1 MRELL
6 KYEMR
11 KTRVMKLIALG
22 ITAVAELIF
31 LIALLARSKEGNT
44 DEILGICAVLLVF
57 ITFGSLML
65 IGIQSIVTLHRDMN
79 TKQGYMLY
87 MTPRSSWQILGAK
100 MLENGLSLALTG
112 GFFFLLG
119 LLDVTL
125 LLSRLGQLAE
135 IWQLLTDLLHS
146 INADIHLNTSDLL
159 CLTAELLASWLA
171 TVSIAFLADIVSSAL
186 LNGKRFNGIITF
198 LFFIVLTVL
207 LNVVQRKLIP
217 AGTGLQSML
226 LLEALIALC
235 YSAVMYVAAV
245 RVMDAHLS
253 V

>member
-31 LIALLARSKEGNT
+31 LIALLARNQEGNT

-57 ITFGSLML
+57 ITFGSLLL

-87 MTPRSSWQILGAK
+87 MTPRSSWQIVGAK

-125 LLSRLGQLAE
+125 LLSRMGQLAE
-135 IWQLLTDLLHS
+135 IWRHLTDLLHS
-146 INADIHLNTSDLL
+146 INADLHLDSRDLL

-171 TVSIAFLADIVSSAL
+171 TVSIAFLADIISSAL
-186 LNGKRFNGIITF
+186 LNGKKFNGIITF

-207 LNVVQRKLIP
+207 LNVVQHKLVP
-217 AGTGLQSML
+217 AGTGLQAML

-235 YSAVMYVAAV
+235 YSAIMYVAAV
-245 RVMDAHLS
+245 QVMDAHLS